1 MLISLKSLMLS
12 GLFFCYKQSKPVLAL
27 CPTETSQ
34 TRFSLCLWYSGM
46 YCNILHIFASCQC
59 SSVHYVQLI
68 FFPCYRHH
76 ALLHMTR
83 DANIT
88 IPADPLIDSEGSCK
102 CIITAQDLSLL
113 SKCFAVTDTFLSLL
127 ILIKNNYNSSLIVIT
142 QTRDAESYLKI
153 ICSATTSLYAIWKY
167 NCTRNSFLW
176 KYSYKIYSS

>member
-34 TRFSLCLWYSGM
+34 MRFSLCLWYSGM
-46 YCNILHIFASCQC
+46 YCNILHIS
-59 SSVHYVQLI
+59 
-68 FFPCYRHH
+68 
-76 ALLHMTR
+76 LLHVSAVLCIMFNWFFFLVT
-83 DANIT
+83 DIMHCCIWHVMQIT